1 MSLDDWCFFFFFWD
15 CCVSQ
20 DNSYFDGMIVVCRRM
35 INASFLRF
43 STCHREIRLLMAWSL
58 CFTGWSM
65 PFFFFFAIVA
75 CRRAIHLL
83 ICDCYVLQSNSS
95 FDLQLLHFARQF
107 VFWILITAFRKT
119 ICLLVLQLLC
129 FARQFVF
136 WFATATFCDYYV
148 LQGNSSFD
156 FAITMFR
163 RTIRLLMA
171 WSLRVVGR
179 SNASFL
185 FAIATFRKAIVFWWH
200 DRCVLLKFQCI
211 CFVIA
216 ACCWKILF
224 RWHDRYVSLDDE
236 FIFWERN
243 PRITSFFEWEISG
256 SCIQNLLP
264 KGDLYSVMKYK
275 KEW

>member
-1 MSLDDWCFFFFFWD
+1 MSLDDWCIFFWD

-20 DNSYFDGMIVVCRRM
+20 DNSYFDGMIVACRRM

-58 CFTGWSM
+58 CVIGWSM
-65 PFFFFFAIVA
+65 PFFFFAIVA

-119 ICLLVLQLLC
+119 VCLLVLQLLC

-148 LQGNSSFD
+148 SQGNSSFD

-171 WSLRVVGR
+171 WSLRVVGW

-185 FAIATFRKAIVFWWH
+185 FAIATFCKAIVFWWH
-200 DRCVLLKFQCI
+200 DRCVSLKFQCI
-211 CFVIA
+211 CFVIV
-216 ACCWKILF
+216 ACC
-224 RWHDRYVSLDDE
+224 
-236 FIFWERN
+236 
-243 PRITSFFEWEISG
+243 
-256 SCIQNLLP
+256 
-264 KGDLYSVMKYK
+264 
-275 KEW
+275 